1 MADNRYDR
9 LVEKLDTMALPQ
21 VDYAKYYE
29 QNHSDNAKVKRPVD
43 FIDEIFNRLNGV
55 HKMRGIPLPWG
66 KTHEQIRFRDG
77 EVTMWSG
84 YNGHKKS
91 MLLGYVSLGF
101 IRSEQKVCVISLE
114 MPPAETF
121 VRMFF
126 QATGRAENERDADD
140 IDNFFVMTDSRLWLY
155 DHVGNIS
162 PDRVYGVMFYAA
174 KELGVKQF
182 IVDSLMKII
191 DGEQGVE
198 VMNAQKD
205 FVTRLC
211 AIAIELNVH
220 IHFVHHTKKPD
231 NENKPASRYDA
242 KGSGAIS
249 DNIHNSII
257 VWSNKD
263 KENTSVPDTVMI
275 CDKQRNGEFEGQI
288 PLWFRPECLSFVSN
302 PTDAAWRW
310 L

>member
-1 MADNRYDR
+1 MSRYDDI
-9 LVEKLDTMALPQ
+9 LSKVDSLELPSI
-21 VDYAKYYE
+21 DYAKYYE
-29 QNHSDNAKVKRPVD
+29 QTQEDNAKVKRPVD
-43 FIDEIFNRLNGV
+43 FIDDIFERLNGS
-55 HKMRGIPLPWG
+55 HKLRGIALPWG
-66 KTHEQIRFRDG
+66 KTKEQIRFRDG

-91 MLLGYVSLGF
+91 MVLGYVSLGF

-126 QATGRAENERDADD
+126 QATGKSEEQRLSND
-140 IDNFFVMTDSRLWLY
+140 IDNFFLMTDNKLWLY

-162 PDRVYGVMFYAA
+162 ANRIYGVLFYAA
-174 KELGVKQF
+174 KELGVKHF
-182 IVDSLMKII
+182 IIDSLMKII
-191 DGEQGVE
+191 AGEQGAQ
-198 VMNAQKD
+198 VMNEQKD

-211 AIAIELNVH
+211 AIAKELNIH
-220 IHFVHHTKKPD
+220 IHFVHHTKKPE
-231 NENKPASRYDA
+231 NEAKAPSRYDA

-249 DNIHNSII
+249 DNIHNSIV

-263 KENTSVPDTVMI
+263 SEATGTPDTVLI

-288 PLWFRPECLSFVSN
+288 PLWFKPECLAFVSS
-302 PTDAAWRW
+302 PMDEAWRW

>member
-1 MADNRYDR
+1 MSRYDEI
-9 LVEKLDTMALPQ
+9 LAKVDSIALPAM
-21 VDYAKYYE
+21 DYAKYYE
-29 QNHSDNAKVKRPVD
+29 ESQEDNAKVKRPVD
-43 FIDEIFNRLNGV
+43 FIDDIFERLNGV
-55 HKMRGIPLPWG
+55 HKLRGTPLPWG
-66 KTHEQIRFRDG
+66 KTNEQIRFRDG

-91 MLLGYVSLGF
+91 MVLGYVSLGF

-126 QATGRAENERDADD
+126 QATGRAEDKRLSDD
-140 IDNFFVMTDSRLWLY
+140 IDNFFMMTDNKLWLY

-162 PDRVYGVMFYAA
+162 ADRIYGVLFYAA
-174 KELGVKQF
+174 KELGVKHF
-182 IVDSLMKII
+182 IIDSLMKII
-191 DGEQGVE
+191 AGEQGIE

-211 AIAIELNVH
+211 AIAKELNIH
-220 IHFVHHTKKPD
+220 IHFVHHTKKPE

-249 DNIHNSII
+249 DNIHNSIV

-263 KENTSVPDTVMI
+263 KEATGVPDSVLI

-288 PLWFRPECLSFVSN
+288 PLWFRPECLSFVSS
-302 PTDAAWRW
+302 PMDDAWRW
-310 L
+310 I

>member
-1 MADNRYDR
+1 MQSNRYDK
-9 LVEKLDTMALPQ
+9 LIEKLDHVALPQ
-21 VDYAKYYE
+21 IDYAKYYE
-29 QNHSDNAKVKRPVD
+29 QNQEDNAKVKRPVD
-43 FIDEIFNRLNGV
+43 FIDDIFDRLNGV
-55 HKMRGIPLPWG
+55 YKLRGTALPWG
-66 KTHEQIRFRDG
+66 KTKEQIRFRDG

-91 MLLGYVSLGF
+91 MVLGYVSLGF

-126 QATGRAENERDADD
+126 QATGKAEDVRPVDD
-140 IDNFFVMTDSRLWLY
+140 IDNFFLMTDNKLWLY

-162 PDRVYGVMFYAA
+162 ADRIYGVLLYAA
-174 KELGVKQF
+174 KELGVKHF
-182 IVDSLMKII
+182 IIDSLMKII
-191 DGEQGVE
+191 AGEQGAQ
-198 VMNAQKD
+198 VMNDQKD

-211 AIAIELNVH
+211 SIAKELNIH

-231 NENKPASRYDA
+231 NENKPAGRYDA

-249 DNIHNSII
+249 DNIHNSIV

-263 KENTSVPDTVMI
+263 PENTSVPDTVLI

-288 PLWFRPECLSFVSN
+288 PLWFRPECLSFVSS
-302 PTDAAWRW
+302 PMDSAWRW

>member
-121 VRMFF
+121 VRMFY
-126 QATGRAENERDADD
+126 QATGRAENERDAED
-140 IDNFFVMTDSRLWLY
+140 IDKFFVMTDSRLWLY

-275 CDKQRNGEFEGQI
+275 CDKQRNGEWEGQI
-288 PLWFRPECLSFVSN
+288 PLWFRPECVSFVSN
-302 PTDAAWRW
+302 PTDTAWRW

>member
-1 MADNRYDR
+1 
-9 LVEKLDTMALPQ
+9 L
-21 VDYAKYYE
+21 
-29 QNHSDNAKVKRPVD
+29 
-43 FIDEIFNRLNGV
+43 
-55 HKMRGIPLPWG
+55 
-66 KTHEQIRFRDG
+66 
-77 EVTMWSG
+77 
-84 YNGHKKS
+84 
-91 MLLGYVSLGF
+91 
-101 IRSEQKVCVISLE
+101 
-114 MPPAETF
+114 
-121 VRMFF
+121 
-126 QATGRAENERDADD
+126 
-140 IDNFFVMTDSRLWLY
+140 
-155 DHVGNIS
+155 
-162 PDRVYGVMFYAA
+162 FYAA

-182 IVDSLMKII
+182 IMDSLMKVI

-263 KENTSVPDTVMI
+263 AENKSVPDTVLI
-275 CDKQRNGEFEGQI
+275 CDKQRNGEWEGQI
-288 PLWFRPECLSFVSN
+288 PLWFRNDCVSFVSN
-302 PTDAAWRW
+302 PTDSAWRW

>member
-1 MADNRYDR
+1 MSDNRYDR
-9 LVEKLDTMALPQ
+9 IVSQLDSVALPQ
-21 VDYAKYYE
+21 MDYAKYYA
-29 QNHSDNAKVKRPVD
+29 QNSEDNAKVKRPVD
-43 FIDEIFNRLNGV
+43 FIDDIFARLQGV
-55 HKMRGIPLPWG
+55 HKMKGIALPWG
-66 KTHEQIRFRDG
+66 KTKEQLRFRDG
-77 EVTMWSG
+77 EVSMWSG

-91 MLLGYVSLGF
+91 MVLGYVSLGF
-101 IRSEQKVCVISLE
+101 IRSEQKTCVISLE

-126 QATGRAENERDADD
+126 QSTGLDESRRDGDD
-140 IDNFFVMTDSRLWLY
+140 IDKFFLMTDNKLWLY
-155 DHVGNIS
+155 DHVGNMS
-162 PDRVYGVMFYAA
+162 ADRIYGVVMYAA

-182 IVDSLMKII
+182 IIDSLMKII
-191 DGEQGVE
+191 SGEQGAE

-205 FVTRLC
+205 FVTKLC
-211 AIAIELNVH
+211 AIAMELQVH

-263 KENTSVPDTVMI
+263 AENKSVPDTVLI
-275 CDKQRNGEFEGQI
+275 CDKQRNGEWEGQI
-288 PLWFRPECLSFVSN
+288 PLWFKNECLSFVSS
-302 PTDAAWRW
+302 PMDDAWRW
-310 L
+310 I

>member
-1 MADNRYDR
+1 MADNRYDK
-9 LVEKLDTMALPQ
+9 LVEKLDHSLMPQ

-29 QNHSDNAKVKRPVD
+29 QNQEDNAKVKRPVD
-43 FIDEIFNRLNGV
+43 FIDDIFARLNGV
-55 HKMRGIPLPWG
+55 YKQRGTPLPWA

-91 MLLGYVSLGF
+91 MVLGYVSLGF

-126 QATGRAENERDADD
+126 QATGRAENERGADD
-140 IDNFFVMTDSRLWLY
+140 IDNFFLMTDNQLWLY
-155 DHVGNIS
+155 DHVGNVS
-162 PDRVYGVMFYAA
+162 ADRIYGVLFYAA
-174 KELGVKQF
+174 KELGVKHF
-182 IVDSLMKII
+182 IIDSLMKII
-191 DGEQGVE
+191 EGEQGE
-198 VMNAQKD
+198 KVMNEQKN
-205 FVTRLC
+205 FVTKLC
-211 AIAIELNVH
+211 AIAIELNIH

-231 NENKPASRYDA
+231 NESKPASRYDA

-263 KENTSVPDTVMI
+263 AENKSVPDTVLI
-275 CDKQRNGEFEGQI
+275 CDKQRNGSWEGQI
-288 PLWFRPECLSFVSN
+288 PLWFREDCVSFVSN
-302 PTDAAWRW
+302 PMDTAWRW

>member
-1 MADNRYDR
+1 MADNRYD
-9 LVEKLDTMALPQ
+9 KLISQLDNISLPQ
-21 VDYAKYYE
+21 IDYAKYYE
-29 QNHSDNAKVKRPVD
+29 QNHEDNAKVKRPVD
-43 FIDEIFNRLNGV
+43 FIDEIFDRLNGV
-55 HKMRGIPLPWG
+55 YKLRGIPLPWG
-66 KTHEQIRFRDG
+66 KTKEQIRFRDG

-91 MLLGYVSLGF
+91 MVLGYVSLGF

-126 QATGRAENERDADD
+126 QATGVAESERDADD
-140 IDNFFVMTDSRLWLY
+140 IDKFFLMTDSRLWLY

-162 PDRVYGVMFYAA
+162 ADRVYGVLFYAA

-182 IVDSLMKII
+182 IIDSLMKII
-191 DGEQGVE
+191 DGEQGQE
-198 VMNAQKD
+198 VMNAQKN

-242 KGSGAIS
+242 KGSGSIS

-263 KENTSVPDTVMI
+263 EENKSVPDTVLI
-275 CDKQRNGEFEGQI
+275 CDKQRNGEWEGQI
-288 PLWFRPECLSFVSN
+288 PLWFKSECISFVSSPMDN
-302 PTDAAWRW
+302 AWRW
-310 L
+310 V